1 MPQRNPTGDF
11 DAQVDVLV
19 VGAGGAGFV
28 AALAAHEA
36 GATVAILEK
45 SERAGGNTALSTG
58 SVPGAGTRYQVEAG
72 IEDSPRQL
80 AEDLLRQSGPH
91 DAEWLV
97 HRLAAESASLVEW
110 LREDIGIE
118 LELITDYKHV
128 GHSVPRLHAPRSR
141 RGQDLVNDLARAV
154 GEREIPLVLGNPVQ
168 DLLLDDDGEVCG
180 VLVRGDRAAETRVGA
195 PSVVLAANGF
205 GASREMLR
213 EYCPEIAE
221 AEYFGSHGSTGEA
234 IAWARELGAKLENM
248 GAYQGYAAVA
258 YPHGSITSWTT
269 VEMGGVLVNP
279 DGVRFGDESIGYSGF
294 AADVL
299 ANGGHAWVLFD
310 ERIRDY
316 VAGNEVEFRE
326 LVELGGVRTA
336 EDPAELASFFELP
349 ADALAATV
357 DEVRRDASAGTPDR
371 FGRTEFG
378 FGPLTAPLA
387 MCRTTPGLFHT
398 QGGTAVDPDGRVLR
412 ADGAPIPRLFAAGG
426 VAVGI
431 SGRSGA
437 RGYSSGNGLLTAM
450 GLGRLAGAA
459 AGAGRR
465 PTRGTLRTEG

>member
-1 MPQRNPTGDF
+1 MPQRNPSGDF
-11 DAQVDVLV
+11 DTEVDVLV
-19 VGAGGAGFV
+19 VGAGGAGLV

-36 GATVAILEK
+36 GATVAVLEK
-45 SERAGGNTALSTG
+45 SDRAGGNTALSTG
-58 SVPGAGTRYQVEAG
+58 SVPGAGTRYQAQAG
-72 IEDSPRQL
+72 IEDSPARL

-110 LREDIGIE
+110 LRDGIGIE

-128 GHSVPRLHAPRSR
+128 GHSVSRLHAPRSR
-141 RGQDLVNDLARAV
+141 RGQDLVNDLVRAV
-154 GEREIPLVLGNPVQ
+154 GEREIPLVLGNPAQ

-180 VLVRGDRAAETRVGA
+180 VLVRGDRVAETRLGA
-195 PSVVLAANGF
+195 LGVVLAANGF
-205 GASREMLR
+205 GANRAMLR
-213 EYCPEIAE
+213 EHCPDIAE

-234 IAWARELGAKLENM
+234 IGWARELGAELQNI

-279 DGVRFGDESIGYSGF
+279 DGLRFGDESIGYSGF

-299 ANGGHAWVLFD
+299 ANGGSAWVLFD

-316 VAGNEVEFRE
+316 AAGNEVEFRE

-336 EDPAELASFFELP
+336 EDPAELAAFFELP
-349 ADALAATV
+349 AEALTATIQ
-357 DEVRRDASAGTPDR
+357 EVRSDAAAGTPDR
-371 FGRTEFG
+371 FGRSNFG
-378 FGPLTAPLA
+378 FGPLTAPYA

-412 ADGAPIPRLFAAGG
+412 ADGAPIARLFATGG

-431 SGRSGA
+431 SGRVGG

-450 GLGRLAGAA
+450 GLGRLAGTAA
-459 AGAGRR
+459 AGVALPR
-465 PTRGTLRTEG
+465 